1 MTSDFLWCKEH
12 VQLSA
17 KEIRLKSLFSTLI
30 PFLIIILRLIV
41 ATKDK

>member
-12 VQLSA
+12 SKLSA

-30 PFLIIILRLIV
+30 SFLIVI
-41 ATKDK
+41 